1 MSGAEP
7 RLSPQTAAVIAHY
20 HAEGRLPRHLLAL
33 VRTLSARVDRIV
45 FVSTG
50 LSDAAMAELEP
61 LATVIRRENIGYD
74 FWSYKLG
81 IDALGDRSGLQR
93 LLLVN
98 SSFIGVD
105 PERLFNAMLTP
116 SEGPALRGLS
126 LSQDLGLHLQSYCLA
141 FEGRELIASARFSD
155 WWQAMTPISDR
166 EQVIARYE
174 LGMSRWFAEAGVPL
188 QAAYV
193 PDRNDLLVAL
203 CRAIGNVPFNT
214 STFLGADHDSDRVQL
229 DLKQAR
235 KLNPTHFLWDRL
247 YARFGILKIELLRDN
262 PTLQSLARFRERLQ
276 PEVQALIED
285 GLR

>member
-1 MSGAEP
+1 MKP
-7 RLSPQTAAVIAHY
+7 LQAAVIAHY

-33 VRTLSARVDRIV
+33 VSALADRVGRIV

-61 LATVIRRENIGYD
+61 LATVIRRENVGYD

-93 LLLVN
+93 LVLVN

-105 PERLFNAMLTP
+105 PDKVCTAMLP
-116 SEGPALRGLS
+116 APAGNALRGLS
-126 LSQDLGLHLQSYCLA
+126 LSQEHGRHVQSYCLS
-141 FEGRELIASARFSD
+141 FEGRELIGSARFAE
-155 WWQAMTPISDR
+155 WWQTMTPISDR

-174 LGMSRWFAEAGVPL
+174 RGMSAWFADAGVPL
-188 QAAYV
+188 KAAFV

-203 CRAIGNVPFNT
+203 CRAIGNSSFDGR
-214 STFLGADHDSDRVQL
+214 TFLKPDHASDRVRL
-229 DLKQAR
+229 DLDMAR
-235 KLNPTHFLWDRL
+235 KLNPCHYLWDRL
-247 YARFGILKIELLRDN
+247 YDRFGILKIELLRDN
-262 PTLQSLARFRERLQ
+262 PTQQSLARFRERLP
-276 PEVQALIED
+276 PEVQAVIED

>member
-1 MSGAEP
+1 MSATESNP
-7 RLSPQTAAVIAHY
+7 AVQAAVIAHY

-33 VRTLSARVDRIV
+33 VHSLSTRVGRIV

-50 LSDAAMAELEP
+50 LSDAAAAELEP

-81 IDALGDRSGLQR
+81 IDALGEVSGLER

-98 SSFIGVD
+98 SSFISVD
-105 PERLFNAMLTP
+105 PERLCAAMLGP
-116 SEGPALRGLS
+116 ISGPALRGLS
-126 LSQDLGLHLQSYCLA
+126 LSHDRSVHLQSYCLA
-141 FEGRELIASARFSD
+141 FEGRDLIASARFAE
-155 WWQAMTPISDR
+155 WWRAMTPISDR

-174 LGMSRWFAEAGVPL
+174 LGLSRWFADAGVPL

-203 CRAIGNVPFNT
+203 CRAIGNAN
-214 STFLGADHDSDRVQL
+214 SSSRNYLSADHDSDRVQL
-229 DLKQAR
+229 DLGLAR
-235 KLNPTHFLWDRL
+235 KLNPTHYLWDRL
-247 YARFGILKIELLRDN
+247 YARFGMLKIELLRDN
-262 PTLQSLARFRERLQ
+262 PTQQNLARFRQQLP
-276 PEVQALIED
+276 PEALGLIED